1 MNQLD
6 KLAVLVIESR
16 QSMRGQLRNMLTD
29 FNITNV
35 QFANSAGAAVRK
47 FKQEG
52 FDLVLCNHHLGE
64 GQNGQHLLEDLRTR
78 NVIPRESVFV
88 MISNERNYERVIGT
102 AELAPDDYILTPLTP
117 STLLVR
123 LQRVMAR
130 REIFLPAWQMIDA
143 GEIGRAIEYCAEME
157 EVHPKHKRDFM
168 RLRAEL
174 YESLGS
180 TEQAES
186 IFRAIIAIQS
196 VPWAQLGLARQLFRR
211 KDYSAA
217 ESILM
222 GLVAERDYYIEAY
235 DWLARTREA
244 MGEIHKAHEVLN
256 NAIALSPHRLGRLR
270 EFSQIAVGAGDYEG
284 AEKALTEVVRMGKY
298 SDFRDPED
306 HLHLIRTQ
314 LVQKKFEEAQ
324 ATVNDLERSMGG
336 ESATPTCTALAKAMV
351 FEAAG
356 RRTEAREVL
365 EKAAKD
371 AMVAPLST
379 SLKHELIK
387 ACLENGLEQECKD
400 LAGDVL
406 RNAED
411 EETLT
416 KTHKLLRDRGR
427 HDISTDID
435 ARIQQEVKRLIGA
448 GAVKAQAG
456 DFDGAVAA
464 MMNAARRLPG
474 NPHVLFNAALALL
487 RHIER
492 NGWNEQFAT
501 QARKLIIRCRKLDPS
516 NPRLE
521 AIVTFQQ
528 GLVKKYGIRAGASA
542 ASLTEARRDVTAS
555 LLMGRV

>member
-1 MNQLD
+1 MIQLD
-6 KLAVLVIESR
+6 NLVVLVIESR
-16 QSMRGQLRNMLTD
+16 QSMRGQLRTMLTN
-29 FNITNV
+29 FNISEV
-35 QFANSAGAAVRK
+35 QYAISAGAAVRK
-47 FKQEG
+47 LKQER
-52 FDLVLCNHHLGE
+52 FDLILCNHDLGE

-78 NVIPRESVFV
+78 NIIPHETVFV
-88 MISNERNYERVIGT
+88 MISSERNYERVIGT

-117 STLLVR
+117 GTLLAR

-130 REIFLPAWQMIDA
+130 REVFLPAWKLIDA
-143 GEIGRAIEYCAEME
+143 GEIARAIDYCAEQE
-157 EVHPKHKRDFM
+157 TQHPRHRRDFM

-174 YESLGS
+174 QESLGAND
-180 TEQAES
+180 QAEA
-186 IFRAIIAIQS
+186 IFRAIVATQP
-196 VPWAQLGLARQLFRR
+196 VPWAQLGLARQLYRR
-211 KDYSAA
+211 GDYPGA
-217 ESILM
+217 EAILTA
-222 GLVAERDYYIEAY
+222 LVEERDYYIEAY

-244 MGEIHKAHEVLN
+244 MGQLQQAHEVMSG
-256 NAIALSPHRLGRLR
+256 AIALSPHRVGRLR
-270 EFSQIAVGAGDYEG
+270 EFGQIAVGAGDYEG

-306 HLHLIRTQ
+306 HLRLVKTQ
-314 LVQKKFEEAQ
+314 LIQKKYEEAQ
-324 ATVNDLERSMGG
+324 ATVGDLERSMAG
-336 ESATPTCTALAKAMV
+336 ETATPTCTALARAMV
-351 FEAAG
+351 LQASGKRA
-356 RRTEAREVL
+356 EAREVL

-371 AMVAPLST
+371 ATATPLGI

-387 ACLENGLEQECKD
+387 ACLENGLETECKA
-400 LAGDVL
+400 LVSDVL

-411 EETLT
+411 EETLA

-435 ARIQQEVKRLIGA
+435 ARIQDEVKRLIGA

-456 DFDGAVAA
+456 DFDGAVSE

-492 NGWNEQFAT
+492 HGWNEQFAT
-501 QARKLIIRCRKLDPS
+501 QARKLIIRCRKLDPN

-528 GLVKKYGIRAGASA
+528 GLVKKYGIRAGAA
-542 ASLTEARRDVTAS
+542 TASLTEARRDATAS
-555 LLMGRV
+555 VLMGKG